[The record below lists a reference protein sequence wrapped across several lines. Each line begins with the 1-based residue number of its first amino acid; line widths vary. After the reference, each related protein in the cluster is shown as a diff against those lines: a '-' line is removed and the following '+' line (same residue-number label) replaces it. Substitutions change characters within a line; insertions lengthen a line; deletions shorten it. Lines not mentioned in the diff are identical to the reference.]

1 MFSRAY
7 VEITNVCNMACA
19 FCPGTAREKGFMT
32 PETFAL
38 LAGKLRRHTDY
49 LYLHVMGEPLLHPQL
64 AEILR
69 ICGDLGFRVCLTTN
83 GTLLADRLPLLRDC
97 PALHKVSV
105 SLHSFEGN
113 GRRDGLEDYIT
124 QAADSCLALA
134 EGGVICALRLWNR
147 GGAET
152 ENFRIL
158 QILGRILQKDIAGLK
173 ADNRG
178 NRRLAE
184 HLYLE
189 PGERFDWPH
198 PAGGTQD
205 TQFCYGLRR
214 QIAVLC
220 DGTVVPCCL
229 DSEGR
234 LALGNLLTQE
244 LDDILA
250 APRAQAIRRGF
261 GVELDVHLMQDG
273 NLAVIHDASLL
284 RTAGADVLV
293 EDLTA
298 RELKAYR
305 LEGTDEQIP
314 LLEEVLELFQDRT
327 PLIIELK
334 AERGNHAALA
344 EATCRMLDRYRV
356 HYCIES
362 FDPRCLIWLKKNR
375 PEIVRGQ
382 LSEQF
387 LRHGETAGH
396 GKATMWLLGNLF
408 SNIAAKPDFIAY
420 RFSDRDN
427 LCLRWCRKFYHVQ
440 EINWTIRTKEE
451 MEAAEAQGNLVI
463 FECFDPKG

>member
-1 MFSRAY
+1 MVA
-7 VEITNVCNMACA
+7 VII
-19 FCPGTAREKGFMT
+19 
-32 PETFAL
+32 L
-38 LAGKLRRHTDY
+38 LVLLILGELFTLMLQCRRGHSAW
-49 LYLHVMGEPLLHPQL
+49 G
-64 AEILR
+64 
-69 ICGDLGFRVCLTTN
+69 
-83 GTLLADRLPLLRDC
+83 LLRLFRYAHRGYHDK
-97 PALHKVSV
+97 PRIPENSMAA
-105 SLHSFEGN
+105 F
-113 GRRDGLEDYIT
+113 RRAI
-124 QAADSCLALA
+124 
-134 EGGVICALRLWNR
+134 
-147 GGAET
+147 
-152 ENFRIL
+152 EN
-158 QILGRILQKDIAGLK
+158 
-173 ADNRG
+173 
-178 NRRLAE
+178 
-184 HLYLE
+184 
-189 PGERFDWPH
+189 
-198 PAGGTQD
+198 
-205 TQFCYGLRR
+205 
-214 QIAVLC
+214 
-220 DGTVVPCCL
+220 
-229 DSEGR
+229 
-234 LALGNLLTQE
+234 
-244 LDDILA
+244 
-250 APRAQAIRRGF
+250 
-261 GVELDVHLMQDG
+261 
-273 NLAVIHDASLL
+273 ASLK

-298 RELKAYR
+298 EELKTYR
-305 LEGTDEQIP
+305 LEGTDERIP

-408 SNIAAKPDFIAY
+408 SNVAVRPDFIAY

>member
-1 MFSRAY
+1 MEY
-7 VEITNVCNMACA
+7 
-19 FCPGTAREKGFMT
+19 
-32 PETFAL
+32 
-38 LAGKLRRHTDY
+38 
-49 LYLHVMGEPLLHPQL
+49 
-64 AEILR
+64 
-69 ICGDLGFRVCLTTN
+69 RV
-83 GTLLADRLPLLRDC
+83 
-97 PALHKVSV
+97 
-105 SLHSFEGN
+105 
-113 GRRDGLEDYIT
+113 
-124 QAADSCLALA
+124 
-134 EGGVICALRLWNR
+134 
-147 GGAET
+147 
-152 ENFRIL
+152 
-158 QILGRILQKDIAGLK
+158 
-173 ADNRG
+173 
-178 NRRLAE
+178 
-184 HLYLE
+184 
-189 PGERFDWPH
+189 
-198 PAGGTQD
+198 
-205 TQFCYGLRR
+205 
-214 QIAVLC
+214 
-220 DGTVVPCCL
+220 
-229 DSEGR
+229 
-234 LALGNLLTQE
+234 LALGDVTSETGLTLLE
-244 LDDILA
+244 KKL
-250 APRAQAIRRGF
+250 RAFKREQRIDFTVVNGENISGTGLTRVQA
-261 GVELDVHLMQDG
+261 E
-273 NLAVIHDASLL
+273 
-284 RTAGADVLV
+284 
-293 EDLTA
+293 
-298 RELKAYR
+298 ELKTYR

-408 SNIAAKPDFIAY
+408 SNVAVRPDFIAY

>member
-1 MFSRAY
+1 MLDDL
-7 VEITNVCNMACA
+7 
-19 FCPGTAREKGFMT
+19 
-32 PETFAL
+32 AL
-38 LAGKLRRHTDY
+38 VADALALVRLRR
-49 LYLHVMGEPLLHPQL
+49 LLG
-64 AEILR
+64 A
-69 ICGDLGFRVCLTTN
+69 DLSSV
-83 GTLLADRLPLLRDC
+83 LADLLLIDTGNSEVVGVLP
-97 PALHKVSV
+97 H
-105 SLHSFEGN
+105 
-113 GRRDGLEDYIT
+113 DG
-124 QAADSCLALA
+124 A
-134 EGGVICALRLWNR
+134 
-147 GGAET
+147 
-152 ENFRIL
+152 IL
-158 QILGRILQKDIAGLK
+158 SIG
-173 ADNRG
+173 
-178 NRRLAE
+178 
-184 HLYLE
+184 
-189 PGERFDWPH
+189 
-198 PAGGTQD
+198 
-205 TQFCYGLRR
+205 
-214 QIAVLC
+214 
-220 DGTVVPCCL
+220 
-229 DSEGR
+229 
-234 LALGNLLTQE
+234 
-244 LDDILA
+244 
-250 APRAQAIRRGF
+250 
-261 GVELDVHLMQDG
+261 DVHLMRDG
-273 NLAVIHDASLL
+273 RLAVIHDASLK

-298 RELKAYR
+298 EELKTYR

-314 LLEEVLELFQDRT
+314 LLEEVLELFQDLT

-408 SNIAAKPDFIAY
+408 SNIAVKPDFIAY